1 MISHE
6 FKCIFIHIPKTAGTS
21 IEKKLGLFP
30 EHGSKR
36 GMQDHRT
43 IAEIEP
49 LTIKQTLARACSAN
63 IGRLWPNIKN
73 RVRRGTEIT
82 PKQFSEYY
90 KFTIVRNPWTRAFSW
105 YKNVMKDPHHQKVLH
120 VPPDCTF
127 KEFVNKHLEGHI
139 MRTQT
144 AWLKDT
150 SGKLAMDFIGR
161 FENLEHDFAE
171 ICQRLGFDDVNLPKV
186 MMGDGSDYIA
196 HYDEQT
202 SEIIAKRYAEE
213 IALFGYSFGG

>member
-49 LTIKQTLARACSAN
+49 VTIKQALTHTHSRN
-63 IGRLWPNIKN
+63 IGWIWPNIKN
-73 RVRRGTEIT
+73 RIRRGAEIT

-90 KFTIVRNPWTRAFSW
+90 KFTLVRNPWARAYSW
-105 YKNVMKDPHHQKVLH
+105 YKNVMRDPHHQEALH
-120 VPPDCTF
+120 VPPNCTF
-127 KEFVNKHLEGHI
+127 KEFVTRHLTGHI

-144 AWLKDT
+144 SWLKD
-150 SGKLAMDFIGR
+150 SNGKLAMDFIGR
-161 FENLEHDFAE
+161 FENLEHDFSE
-171 ICQRLGFDDVNLPKV
+171 ISQRLGFEDSDLPKV
-186 MMGDGSDYIA
+186 MMGDGSDYITQ
-196 HYDEQT
+196 YDEQ
-202 SEIIAKRYAEE
+202 SAKIIAKRYAEE
-213 IALFGYSFGG
+213 IALFDYNLDG